1 MELQII
7 NPIIQNNDMI
17 ELDGNC
23 ERQRADSDSNIILN
37 KTQTSETCLISYFD
51 NSKQNKVAKYE
62 MIIEFKNKLI
72 SIFFHVFL
80 MSIFEILFYFYF
92 VIEIEKELFLK
103 KITSYNKHFES
114 LYNEN
119 VDNTQHYVLKN
130 FIKEMFNS
138 NTLETL
144 QNRYENDLKEQKI
157 LRMLLIKKAIIISC
171 IFGIIFLCSLIF
183 GKKEIKVRWV
193 LFENIFLFLF
203 LGIYEYIFFNL
214 IILKYNPIT
223 DAEIQYLF
231 LCDFLSNF
239 DMTC

>member
-7 NPIIQNNDMI
+7 NPLSHTNHQI
-17 ELDGNC
+17 ELDENC
-23 ERQRADSDSNIILN
+23 ERHRADSDSNIVLN
-37 KTQTSETCLISYFD
+37 KTQSSETCLISYFD

-62 MIIEFKNKLI
+62 TIIEFKNKLI
-72 SIFFHVFL
+72 SIFFHIFL

-92 VIEIEKELFLK
+92 IIEIEKELFLK
-103 KITSYNKHFES
+103 KITNYNKHFEE

-130 FIKEMFNS
+130 FIKEVFNA

-144 QNRYENDLKEQKI
+144 QNKYENDLKEQKTLRI
-157 LRMLLIKKAIIISC
+157 LLLKKAIMIAG

-183 GKKEIKVRWV
+183 GKKEVKVRWV

-231 LCDFLSNF
+231 LCDFLANF
-239 DMTC
+239 DMSC